1 MKGVVNTLYLIPI
14 GPVRYSTWVYSIVAM
29 ATHELGNTLH
39 ELGNTLHELGNTLH
53 ELGNTLHEL
62 GNTFQ
67 VVDIPQ
73 VFDQIH
79 CVLLQV

>member
-53 ELGNTLHEL
+53 ELGNT
-62 GNTFQ
+62 FQ